1 MTLSTA
7 ANTSCSPLLWP
18 DWSPEILSNSP
29 SHILVVRVPLEISP
43 GRQTQLRELLSTS
56 ELARADRYRFPEVG
70 RRFIACRAALKTLL
84 AMHMQ
89 GCHQPK
95 DIRSIELI
103 PTASGKPTWA
113 GSQSDFSVSHS
124 GEMALIALQLP
135 CSTSTTDHSPAP
147 LRLGIDL
154 EHAARTTDCLRLAR
168 RFFAPGEVAALEALP
183 AEEVQRAFFR
193 CWTRKEAYVKAIGVG
208 LAYSLEAFEVPI
220 DPLPPGTSHRALLS
234 HAADVQ
240 QVQRWQLFETS
251 PHPQYEAAL
260 FLDSPHPPNITYATI
275 NWAQTSIL

>member
-1 MTLSTA
+1 VTLSTA

-18 DWSPEILSNSP
+18 DWSPEILSSSP

-43 GRQTQLRELLSTS
+43 DRQTQLRELLSTS
-56 ELARADRYRFPEVG
+56 ELARADRYRIPEVG

-84 AMHMQ
+84 AIHIQ
-89 GCHQPK
+89 GCHQPEE
-95 DIRSIELI
+95 IRAIELI

-135 CSTSTTDHSPAP
+135 CSTSTTNHSPAP

-220 DPLPPGTSHRALLS
+220 HPLPPGTSHRALLS
-234 HAADVQ
+234 HAADIQ
-240 QVQRWQLFETS
+240 QVQRWQLFETA
-251 PHPQYEAAL
+251 PHPHYEAAL
-260 FLDSPHPPNITYATI
+260 FLDAPHPPNINFATI
-275 NWAQTSIL
+275 DWVKISIL